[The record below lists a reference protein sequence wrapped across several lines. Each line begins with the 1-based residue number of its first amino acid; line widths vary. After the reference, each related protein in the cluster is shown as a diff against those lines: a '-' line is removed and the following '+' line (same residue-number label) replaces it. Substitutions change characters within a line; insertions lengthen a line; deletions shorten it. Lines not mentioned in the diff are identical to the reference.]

1 MLHNPFSEHFFL
13 LKLILMQLES
23 ISSCL
28 ITSYL
33 LQIIPPAVQGLWLEN
48 RSLLWY
54 GFKKKNSLFFFPLSL
69 KLSYSSVNGCTAVPE
84 KAELCVS
91 EGKGAGN
98 PSAKSSV
105 QRECGRKDRLFAKQ
119 EVPQEAMQEDA
130 EDSCSWGSNIRA
142 SPDTAVR

>member
-1 MLHNPFSEHFFL
+1 M
-13 LKLILMQLES
+13 
-23 ISSCL
+23 
-28 ITSYL
+28 
-33 LQIIPPAVQGLWLEN
+33 GL
-48 RSLLWY
+48 
-54 GFKKKNSLFFFPLSL
+54 KKKNSLFFFPLSL